1 MIQKLHY
8 SDKDKERLSLLT
20 IDPATQ
26 EDDLFDYS
34 RVVIKKPWGYE
45 YLIFQNN
52 HTAVWLLSIAH
63 GTKTSLHC
71 HPNKK
76 TGLVLLAGNA
86 RVTSLNTSYEIGAGQ
101 GFLIDKGAFHS
112 TEALSPEGI
121 IVMEVETPVNKN
133 DLVRFSDAY
142 GRSGKGYEGRSH
154 HTSLDDTMHHFHK
167 EEDRYHRIKK
177 FGDCA
182 LMIVRCGS
190 EEELRDVLRRTDADI
205 VSILGGNFHTI
216 ARQCIGEVG
225 DTMNAR
231 ELRARDDVLLPEEV
245 ELLIIKK
252 ETQTI

>member
-1 MIQKLHY
+1 MIQKLQF
-8 SDKDKERLSLLT
+8 SDKDKEKISSLI

-86 RVTSLNTSYEIGAGQ
+86 RVTSLNTSHEISAGQ

-121 IVMEVETPVNKN
+121 MVMEVETPVNKK

-142 GRSGKGYEGRSH
+142 GRSGKGYEDRSH
-154 HTSLDDTMHHFHK
+154 HTPLDGALHHFHK
-167 EEDRYHRIKK
+167 EGERYHRHKK
-177 FGDCA
+177 FGDCT
-182 LMIVRCGS
+182 LMMARCANK
-190 EEELRDVLRRTDADI
+190 EQLQNLLLQTNADI
-205 VSILGGNFHTI
+205 VSLLRGSFYN
-216 ARQCIGEVG
+216 AEKQYVGEVG
-225 DTMNAR
+225 DTINAR
-231 ELRARDDVLLPEEV
+231 ELYKQVDLIFPEEI
-245 ELLIIKK
+245 ELLLIKK
-252 ETQTI
+252 ETI